1 MSRVP
6 SATLFLGALAVLFAG
21 YTVLAFGL
29 EWRTHA
35 GRIGPGFFPRIIGCT
50 AFVACAAAALWALR
64 TPRRAAGDK
73 AAGDKAAEEKAV
85 DEPPAGDDSATTDV
99 RTMVLVVAAGVAY
112 VVLLLPVGA
121 LLATALFMVAVLW
134 LLDRRHPVRI
144 VVVGIGTPV
153 AAYLLLE
160 VGLSVGLPKGLLP
173 ML

>member
-1 MSRVP
+1 MSRIP

-35 GRIGPGFFPRIIGCT
+35 GRIGPGFFPRIIGCA

-64 TPRRAAGDK
+64 AQRRPAKEKATEDDPSAGDG
-73 AAGDKAAEEKAV
+73 AGTA
-85 DEPPAGDDSATTDV
+85 TDV
-99 RTMVLVVAAGVAY
+99 RTMLLVVAAGVAY
-112 VVLLLPVGA
+112 VVLLLPLGA
-121 LLATALFMVAVLW
+121 LLATALFMVTVLW

-144 VVVGIGTPV
+144 VVVGLGTPA